1 MFSKTPRSMRLLQL
15 RNLAYSLIFIL
26 FASCK
31 TYKLTDVKPIPSSE
45 KTVEN
50 LYFSSSEDY
59 VYKCQMDIYKN
70 HVSGILIIKKISE
83 TTHRVV
89 LTSDFGNKLIDFE
102 ISEDDFKL
110 NYVLPDLDKKIVINF
125 LRNDFQQLL
134 KQKYPVTESF
144 ENENSKIYL
153 SKMDKK
159 GYYLFFNKENNLLK
173 QIVYTKN
180 NKEKIDFTFDAKKNT
195 FADSLNLQHKDFKIN
210 IKLFQITENQ

>member
-1 MFSKTPRSMRLLQL
+1 MRLLQL

-31 TYKLTDVKPIPSSE
+31 TYRLTDVKPISSSE

-50 LYFSSSEDY
+50 LYFSSKEDY

-83 TTHRVV
+83 ITHRVV

-102 ISEDDFKL
+102 ISENDFKL

-125 LRNDFQQLL
+125 LKNDFQQLL

-153 SKMDKK
+153 SKIDNKT
-159 GYYLFFNKENNLLK
+159 YYLFFNKEDQLLK
-173 QIVYTKN
+173 EIVYTKN
-180 NKEKIDFTFDAKKNT
+180 NKEKIDFTFDAKKHI

-210 IKLFQITENQ
+210 IKLFQITDTE

>member
-1 MFSKTPRSMRLLQL
+1 MRRFLLQNFL
-15 RNLAYSLIFIL
+15 YSLILLLFI
-26 FASCK
+26 SCK
-31 TYKLTDVKPIPSSE
+31 TYKLTDTKPVSSSE

-70 HVSGILIIKKISE
+70 HVSGILIIKKINA

-102 ISEDDFKL
+102 ISENDFKL

-125 LRNDFQQLL
+125 LKNDFQHLL

-144 ENENSKIYL
+144 ENESSKIYL
-153 SKMDKK
+153 SKIDNKS
-159 GYYLFFNKENNLLK
+159 YYLFFNKENYLLK

-180 NKEKIDFTFDAKKNT
+180 KKEKIDFTFDAKKHI
-195 FADSLNLQHKDFKIN
+195 FADSLNLQHKDYKIN
-210 IKLFQITENQ
+210 IKLFQITETE

>member
-1 MFSKTPRSMRLLQL
+1 MRLLQL

-26 FASCK
+26 FSSCK
-31 TYKLTDVKPIPSSE
+31 TYRLTDVKPIPSSE

-102 ISEDDFKL
+102 ISENDFKL

-180 NKEKIDFTFDAKKNT
+180 KKEKIDFTFDAKKHI

-210 IKLFQITENQ
+210 IKLFKITETE